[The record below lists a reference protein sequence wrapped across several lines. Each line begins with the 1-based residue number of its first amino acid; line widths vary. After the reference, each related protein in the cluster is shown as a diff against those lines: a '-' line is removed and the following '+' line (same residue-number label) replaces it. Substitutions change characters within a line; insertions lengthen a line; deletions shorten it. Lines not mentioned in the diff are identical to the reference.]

1 MARARTVCRTFVEW
15 ELLGRAPRRLGN
27 SPQKQFTW
35 IVHPLRYYTKN
46 QTHPE
51 RNTGVTTRHYTS
63 ILIFS
68 FFVSKIIIP
77 RHTLKKDLA
86 SIEFGLNIES
96 RFINNRSVNVWNGR
110 LCKALACNRIE
121 TVSIV
126 SKIKLIKPISHIIF
140 IHTNNYVHNKYFKS
154 GTSGLGYV
162 KRTLIAGHAMS
173 LAIRFQIACDWGLGL

>member
-1 MARARTVCRTFVEW
+1 MHYYKRDLTIGRTRTVCRTFV

-51 RNTGVTTRHYTS
+51 RNTGVTTRHYSS

-68 FFVSKIIIP
+68 LFVSKIIIP
-77 RHTLKKDLA
+77 QHTLKKDLA
-86 SIEFGLNIES
+86 TIEFGLNIES
-96 RFINNRSVNVWNGR
+96 KFINNRSVNVWNGR

-121 TVSIV
+121 TAIV
-126 SKIKLIKPISHIIF
+126 SEIKLINRF
-140 IHTNNYVHNKYFKS
+140 
-154 GTSGLGYV
+154 
-162 KRTLIAGHAMS
+162 LILYSTYQQLCA
-173 LAIRFQIACDWGLGL
+173 

>member
-1 MARARTVCRTFVEW
+1 MHYYKRDVTMGRARTVCRTFVEW

-68 FFVSKIIIP
+68 LFVSKIIIP
-77 RHTLKKDLA
+77 RHILKKDLNT
-86 SIEFGLNIES
+86 IQFGLNIES

-110 LCKALACNRIE
+110 LCKALACNGIE
-121 TVSIV
+121 TASIV
-126 SKIKLIKPISHIIF
+126 SEIKLLKPISQLIF
-140 IHTNNYVHNKYFKS
+140 I
-154 GTSGLGYV
+154 GTHLQ
-162 KRTLIAGHAMS
+162 LCA
-173 LAIRFQIACDWGLGL
+173 

>member
-1 MARARTVCRTFVEW
+1 MGGARTVCRTFVEW

-68 FFVSKIIIP
+68 LFVSKIIIP
-77 RHTLKKDLA
+77 WHTLKKDLA
-86 SIEFGLNIES
+86 TIEFGLNIES
-96 RFINNRSVNVWNGR
+96 RFINNRSVNMWNGR

-121 TVSIV
+121 IASIV
-126 SKIKLIKPISHIIF
+126 SEIKLIKPISYLYPPTIMCII
-140 IHTNNYVHNKYFKS
+140 S
-154 GTSGLGYV
+154 TSNPAQLV
-162 KRTLIAGHAMS
+162 LDM
-173 LAIRFQIACDWGLGL
+173 